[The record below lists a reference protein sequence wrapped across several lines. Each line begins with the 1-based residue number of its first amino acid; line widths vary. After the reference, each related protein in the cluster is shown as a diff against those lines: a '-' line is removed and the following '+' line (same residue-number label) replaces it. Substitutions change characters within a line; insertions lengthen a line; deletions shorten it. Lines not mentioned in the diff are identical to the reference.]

1 MWLPS
6 VVSTS
11 LLAPR
16 GLFVREDVV
25 TTIVT
30 TLAEESTTFVVIDGQ
45 TEETVVS
52 GTPSI
57 IEIGAVET
65 TLDIYPL
72 FTHTMAD
79 ATTISVEI
87 EPQALKV
94 GGSKFTGKLNGTP
107 FTEKIPFTTAWTYPG
122 TTLELSFPARQI
134 EFILSDAVSTEI
146 TLPPEQTH
154 VTIDGIET
162 AVDLPGLT
170 TTLIASD
177 STNIVIDLPAVT
189 TTKEIYPET
198 FEFTV
203 HADLIDGGNGIKF
216 CGTDNA
222 QILTEQWGPGIG
234 GPCIPGTTFAVTIPS
249 QRRDL
254 FLRADGL
261 ATTFTLL
268 GVTTTFVPEQAI
280 TIVKDGSTE
289 ASVIPAVVSS
299 YVTTISDTTVP
310 SSEEPSTEF
319 AAGPVTT
326 TVTEPDSAV
335 SSGMSQSVLTTDIN
349 VLITTSNSDV
359 ILPRGIKS
367 IMTPPAS
374 SLNTACSV
382 VLGPMSG
389 EDVALLEVIFSG
401 TIDGTTYAQWLVNYA
416 SQLTRQIDNVAAQAL
431 ADSGRQYTTAFNSI
445 DVTGILGLASAA
457 PMYTCYLSS
466 LWAEALRN
474 PSAYAKRDIPTQDE
488 KTKLIVLFERRND
501 NNGNYDLAEL
511 LVDETD
517 DLISEMYAVI
527 CGQVANPSNYANLF
541 TRLDVRRL
549 LSLASV
555 APVYTQGLS
564 AAMETARASYFAT
577 ATDRV
582 TTIVT
587 DIVSGSSTYRTT
599 IVSTLGQAAPA
610 QTTTVVNEPAANA
623 PVNKVTT
630 EVVTLGNGRV
640 ETRTVTICVENC
652 DTVVA
657 QSTRRPAAVQTITT
671 RPNVAVYTQVQNGVT
686 YTHAIEIQTKN
697 VALGGAAL
705 LL

>member
-1 MWLPS
+1 MS
-6 VVSTS
+6 SSESSTEVSSEESSTEVS
-11 LLAPR
+11 SS
-16 GLFVREDVV
+16 
-25 TTIVT
+25 
-30 TLAEESTTFVVIDGQ
+30 ESTTEPSATAPPTEQTIVIVGPS
-45 TEETVVS
+45 TTYTFTGTGPITTTLLFPTVVTS
-52 GTPSI
+52 DGSTY
-57 IEIGAVET
+57 T
-65 TLDIYPL
+65 TDVPV
-72 FTHTMAD
+72 
-79 ATTISVEI
+79 ATTIST
-87 EPQALKV
+87 
-94 GGSKFTGKLNGTP
+94 GGD
-107 FTEKIPFTTAWTYPG
+107 I
-122 TTLELSFPARQI
+122 
-134 EFILSDAVSTEI
+134 
-146 TLPPEQTH
+146 
-154 VTIDGIET
+154 
-162 AVDLPGLT
+162 
-170 TTLIASD
+170 
-177 STNIVIDLPAVT
+177 
-189 TTKEIYPET
+189 
-198 FEFTV
+198 
-203 HADLIDGGNGIKF
+203 
-216 CGTDNA
+216 
-222 QILTEQWGPGIG
+222 
-234 GPCIPGTTFAVTIPS
+234 
-249 QRRDL
+249 
-254 FLRADGL
+254 
-261 ATTFTLL
+261 
-268 GVTTTFVPEQAI
+268 
-280 TIVKDGSTE
+280 
-289 ASVIPAVVSS
+289 
-299 YVTTISDTTVP
+299 TVP
-310 SSEEPSTEF
+310 N
-319 AAGPVTT
+319 V
-326 TVTEPDSAV
+326 SAV
-335 SSGMSQSVLTTDIN
+335 PTSPVGSV
-349 VLITTSNSDV
+349 
-359 ILPRGIKS
+359 
-367 IMTPPAS
+367 
-374 SLNTACSV
+374 NTACSV

-474 PSAYAKRDIPTQDE
+474 PSAYARRDIPTQDE

-501 NNGNYDLAEL
+501 NSGNYNLAEL

-527 CGQVANPSNYANLF
+527 CGQIANPSNYANLF
-541 TRLDVRRL
+541 TRLDVKQL

-686 YTHAIEIQTKN
+686 YTHTIEIQTKN
-697 VALGGAAL
+697 AALKKVAALGAGILGGAAL